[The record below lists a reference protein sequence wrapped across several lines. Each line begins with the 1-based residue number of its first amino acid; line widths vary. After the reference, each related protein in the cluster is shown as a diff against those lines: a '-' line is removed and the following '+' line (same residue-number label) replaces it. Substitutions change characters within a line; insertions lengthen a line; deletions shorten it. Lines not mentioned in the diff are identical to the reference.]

1 MRSLSVFLIAGL
13 FVQAPATS
21 GVIKVPISEERGLR
35 DWELDGNGA
44 WSVRGQSLILEKAGV
59 LSGPIRRPAAL
70 AIFRD
75 RVLTDFE
82 LQVDVRSTA
91 PPDLAVRDVLLIFG
105 YQSPTQFYYVHL
117 AGTTDPVHNGIFL
130 VNNADRR
137 RLDDAI
143 APARL
148 MDQAWHRIRLE
159 RQSARGPSTCSS
171 ETTGHHFCRQ
181 RIAPSDR
188 VASELARLTR
198 PESFG
203 RSKCVNSQGGDAQPN
218 KRLHPSAADANVSGR
233 G

>member
-1 MRSLSVFLIAGL
+1 MRSLTVFLIAGL
-13 FVQAPATS
+13 FAQAPATIRL
-21 GVIKVPISEERGLR
+21 VKIPISEELGLR

-75 RVLTDFE
+75 KLLTDFE

-117 AGTTDPVHNGIFL
+117 AAKTDPVHNGIFL

-137 RLDDAI
+137 RLDDAS

-148 MDQAWHRIRLE
+148 IDQAWHRIRLE
-159 RQSARGPSTCSS
+159 RQSARGTINVFFGDDPTPLLSTTDRTLGSGRIGVGS
-171 ETTGHHFCRQ
+171 FDETGEFRAFEV
-181 RIAPSDR
+181 R
-188 VASELARLTR
+188 ELARR
-198 PESFG
+198 
-203 RSKCVNSQGGDAQPN
+203 
-218 KRLHPSAADANVSGR
+218 
-233 G
+233 

>member
-1 MRSLSVFLIAGL
+1 MRSLSVFLTAGL

-21 GVIKVPISEERGLR
+21 GVLKIPISEERGLR

-59 LSGPIRRPAAL
+59 LGGPIRRPAAL

-117 AGTTDPVHNGIFL
+117 AGKTDPVHNWIFL

-159 RQSARGPSTCSS
+159 RQSARGTINVFFGDDPTPLLSTTDRTLGSGRIGVGS
-171 ETTGHHFCRQ
+171 FDETGEFRAFEV
-181 RIAPSDR
+181 R
-188 VASELARLTR
+188 ELARR
-198 PESFG
+198 
-203 RSKCVNSQGGDAQPN
+203 
-218 KRLHPSAADANVSGR
+218 
-233 G
+233 

>member
-1 MRSLSVFLIAGL
+1 MRSLTVFLIAGL

-21 GVIKVPISEERGLR
+21 GVIKIPISEERGLR

-159 RQSARGPSTCSS
+159 RQSARGTINVFFGDDPTPLLSTTDRTLGSGRIGVGS
-171 ETTGHHFCRQ
+171 FDETGEFRAFEV
-181 RIAPSDR
+181 R
-188 VASELARLTR
+188 ELARR
-198 PESFG
+198 
-203 RSKCVNSQGGDAQPN
+203 
-218 KRLHPSAADANVSGR
+218 
-233 G
+233 